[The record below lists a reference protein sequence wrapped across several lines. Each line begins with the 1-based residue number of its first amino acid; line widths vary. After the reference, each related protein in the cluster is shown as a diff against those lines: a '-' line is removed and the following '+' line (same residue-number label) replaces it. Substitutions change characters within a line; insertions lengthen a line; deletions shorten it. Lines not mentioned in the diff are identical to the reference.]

1 MKWLGSIGKCVLV
14 EASEPKAGKE
24 TELSE
29 RAEGG
34 ERDRVERAV
43 VVEERDA
50 SI

>member
-29 RAEGG
+29 L
-34 ERDRVERAV
+34 
-43 VVEERDA
+43 
-50 SI
+50 SS